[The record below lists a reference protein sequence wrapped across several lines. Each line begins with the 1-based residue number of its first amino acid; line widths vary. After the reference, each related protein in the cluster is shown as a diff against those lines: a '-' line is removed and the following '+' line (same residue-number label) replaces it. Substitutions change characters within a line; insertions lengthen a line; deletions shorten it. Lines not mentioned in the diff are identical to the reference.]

1 MNRRNQGLGIALI
14 LIGVL
19 VIVGRS
25 FGIGD
30 GGWPIIIVLV
40 GVGLLVA
47 GFVGPERTSRVVV
60 AGSTVTTV
68 GLILFVQ
75 NLTGYFQSWAYA
87 WGLVVAGLGLGTFL
101 HAAIRHE
108 AERERSGLRL
118 VRGGLLA
125 FAVLGLFFE
134 LFIFGNLG
142 NAWLFRWA
150 LPLVLI
156 LVGAFLFLRNGRT
169 RTP

>member
-19 VIVGRS
+19 VIIGRS
-25 FGIGD
+25 FGIGES
-30 GGWPIIIVLV
+30 GWPIIIVLV

-47 GFVGPERTSRVVV
+47 GFVGPERASRVVI

-87 WGLVVAGLGLGTFL
+87 WGLVVAGVGLGTFL
-101 HAAIRHE
+101 HAAIRHD

-118 VRGGLLA
+118 VQGGLLA
-125 FAVLGLFFE
+125 FAVLGLVFE

-142 NAWLFRWA
+142 DTWLFRWA

-156 LVGAFLFLRNGRT
+156 IIGVYLFVRNGRT
-169 RTP
+169 QAP